1 MSVYRKQS
9 GDYNSAMLDHPA
21 IELVGVVQHYGV
33 RPVLRGINVQIP
45 PGTIVATV
53 GPNGIGKTTLLGVMA
68 GVLTPQ
74 RGNVDIDGLR
84 RRRSVEEEQAVRR
97 KVVYLPDHPWL
108 PLLTGKHR
116 LVPGITNL
124 QEFREI

>member
-1 MSVYRKQS
+1 
-9 GDYNSAMLDHPA
+9 MLDHPA